1 MKTHSDRKSGLH
13 PRNRHQAPYDFDA
26 LCQRTPELQ
35 PFVFINEHGTQTL
48 DFADPAAVKALNKAL
63 LALHYGIAHW
73 DLPAGYLCPPIP
85 GRVDY
90 LHRVADL
97 LAESAGKVPTG
108 KGVRVLDIGV
118 GANCIYPLL
127 GTREYGWRFVGSDID
142 PVSIKA
148 ATLLAKSNGLGSQIE
163 CRLQGKAGDI
173 FQGIVAP
180 RERFSL
186 TLCNPPFHASLAE
199 ASKGTERKL
208 RNLGKEATAKPVLN
222 FGGQKA
228 ELWCEGG
235 EAAFLASMIT
245 QSKAFASQCLWFSSL
260 VSKKENLP
268 AAKQGLSRVGA
279 RQVRVLEMAQGN
291 KVSRVLAW
299 SFQDEAAS
307 RQWWSPM
314 AHDNT

>member
-35 PFVFINEHGTQTL
+35 SFVFVNEHGTQTL

-108 KGVRVLDIGV
+108 KSVRVLDIGV

-127 GTREYGWRFVGSDID
+127 GAREYGWRFVGSDID
-142 PVSIKA
+142 PVSVKA

-180 RERFSL
+180 RERFAL

-208 RNLGKEATAKPVLN
+208 RNLGKAATAKPVLN

-235 EAAFLASMIT
+235 GG
-245 QSKAFASQCLWFSSL
+245 
-260 VSKKENLP
+260 
-268 AAKQGLSRVGA
+268 GLSGEHDHPEQGIRQPVPLVQLAGVKKREPAGGQAGAEPGRGPSGAGA
-279 RQVRVLEMAQGN
+279 RDGPGQ
-291 KVSRVLAW
+291 
-299 SFQDEAAS
+299 QDQPGLGLVFPRRGGQQTVVVANGA
-307 RQWWSPM
+307 R
-314 AHDNT
+314 

>member
-1 MKTHSDRKSGLH
+1 MKTQHKSGLH
-13 PRNRHQAPYDFDA
+13 PRNRHQAPYNFDA
-26 LCQRTPELQ
+26 LCQRTPELL
-35 PFVFINEHGTQTL
+35 PFVFVNEHGTHTL
-48 DFADPAAVKALNKAL
+48 DFADPAAVKTLNRAL
-63 LALHYGIAHW
+63 LALHYGIQHW
-73 DLPAGYLCPPIP
+73 DLPPGYLCPPIP

-97 LAESAGKVPTG
+97 LAESAGEVPTG

-127 GTREYGWRFVGSDID
+127 GAREYGWRFVGSDID
-142 PVSIKA
+142 PVSVKA
-148 ATLLAKSNGLGSQIE
+148 ASLLASSNGLASQIA
-163 CRLQGKAGDI
+163 CRHQTDPKQI
-173 FQGIVAP
+173 FRGIVGP
-180 RERFSL
+180 KERFAL

-208 RNLGKEATAKPVLN
+208 RNLGKTVAGAPVLN

-235 EAAFLASMIT
+235 EPAFLAAMIG

-268 AAKQGLSRVGA
+268 AARKALAQVGVSE
-279 RQVRVLEMAQGN
+279 VRVIDMAQGN
-291 KVSRVLAW
+291 KVSRILAW
-299 SFQDEAAS
+299 SFLDAAS
-307 RQWWSPM
+307 RADWWS
-314 AHDNT
+314 TRIE